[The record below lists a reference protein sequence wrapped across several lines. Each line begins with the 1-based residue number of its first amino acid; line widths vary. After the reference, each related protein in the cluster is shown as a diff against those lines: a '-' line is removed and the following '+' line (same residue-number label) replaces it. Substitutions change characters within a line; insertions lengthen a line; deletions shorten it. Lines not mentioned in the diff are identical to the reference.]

1 VSPLLP
7 PFVSLPFACRA
18 PPPNWLTAPPSHTS
32 LKNKCL
38 RPLQA
43 LRTAAGAGLPDCSY
57 ICKLYHYSDAPDL
70 ASKFLSLGGFEV
82 LCLLQRLSL
91 MFKDSEMLGGPTE
104 RAPVLRLTEQALDSL
119 LQRSPSD
126 RGGEV
131 ESNLASVI
139 GELRTAVSGL
149 PRDNEWVA
157 ATADKVLNKLKGSGY

>member
-1 VSPLLP
+1 M
-7 PFVSLPFACRA
+7 
-18 PPPNWLTAPPSHTS
+18 
-32 LKNKCL
+32 
-38 RPLQA
+38 
-43 LRTAAGAGLPDCSY
+43 
-57 ICKLYHYSDAPDL
+57 
-70 ASKFLSLGGFEV
+70 